1 MIWFSNASHLSP
13 NIRKHSPPLR
23 SSRVWRRPIHS
34 WTSKMW
40 GPEWSKWATYLEGLV
55 ITPARDW
62 DVQSYTCMYIVY
74 IYIYVVIYI
83 DVKNYGCQ
91 WEWIKMAGHPIL
103 VELHASQ
110 HTTTWRILCGSN
122 FGWCFW
128 VVMLPKLLWSTQFC
142 QPKKNIQKQP
152 TMQQKQPTTTW
163 HHHRHILSDL
173 PSLARLFF
181 HKSSPF
187 KHTSMYIYIYT
198 IYTPAFYGYG
208 LLLQT

>member
-1 MIWFSNASHLSP
+1 MDKQDVRPRMVKMSHIP
-13 NIRKHSPPLR
+13 WGACH
-23 SSRVWRRPIHS
+23 H
-34 WTSKMW
+34 TSKRLRCT
-40 GPEWSKWATYLEGLV
+40 KLY
-55 ITPARDW
+55 
-62 DVQSYTCMYIVY
+62 MYVY
-74 IYIYVVIYI
+74 CIYIYVVIYI

-163 HHHRHILSDL
+163 HHHKHILSDL

-187 KHTSMYIYIYT
+187 KHTSMYIYIQYIHQRSTATVYCFKRRSLYIWMEIIKSQFFPT
-198 IYTPAFYGYG
+198 I
-208 LLLQT
+208 